1 MLALFLALIVMIG
14 IIILGGIFA
23 EPIAVLIHRR
33 FSGVSYE
40 AEQFMVWGALVISAF
55 AMGLV
60 IMYLILI
67 R

>member
-14 IIILGGIFA
+14 ILILGGVFA
-23 EPIAVLIHRR
+23 EPIAALVHRR

-40 AEQFMVWGALVISAF
+40 GEQFMVWGALIITAF
-55 AMGLV
+55 ALGLV